1 MNSKLASLTKTGT
14 IGVQTRLRQRV
25 GKLKLS
31 ASLLLSSIVL
41 ALFVLTAAIPTLL
54 APYDP
59 NEISVGDNLAPP
71 THGFPMGTDEFGR
84 DIFSRIIHC
93 SRIELLVC
101 FAGVALAAV
110 FGIFPGLIS
119 GYRGGLLDSVIMR
132 LQEAILAFPAIL
144 FAILVAVALRSSA
157 LTIIL
162 TVGVIYA
169 PRFARLV
176 RGIVLVLKEQD
187 FVTASHAS
195 GASEWRILFR
205 HILPNCLPP
214 ILVQI
219 TLAMGTAILIEAGL
233 SYLGLGIQPPTATW
247 GNMLQHA
254 QSYPAQA
261 PWYVITPG
269 LCIFL
274 VVLALNTIGDTLRD
288 TLDPRLRGV

>member
-1 MNSKLASLTKTGT
+1 MNHKLASLTKPGPT
-14 IGVQTRLRQRV
+14 GVQTRLRPRV
-25 GKLKLS
+25 GKLKPS
-31 ASLLLSSIVL
+31 ATLLLSSIVL

-71 THGFPMGTDEFGR
+71 TRGFPMGTDEFGR

-101 FAGVALAAV
+101 FAGVGLAAV

-119 GYRGGLLDSVIMR
+119 GYRGGLFDSVLMR

-144 FAILVAVALRSSA
+144 FAILVAVALGSSA

-176 RGIVLVLKEQD
+176 RGIVLVLKDQD
-187 FVTASHAS
+187 FVTASQAS
-195 GASEWRILFR
+195 GATEWRILFR

-214 ILVQI
+214 ILVQV

>member
-1 MNSKLASLTKTGT
+1 
-14 IGVQTRLRQRV
+14 
-25 GKLKLS
+25 
-31 ASLLLSSIVL
+31 
-41 ALFVLTAAIPTLL
+41 
-54 APYDP
+54 
-59 NEISVGDNLAPP
+59 
-71 THGFPMGTDEFGR
+71 
-84 DIFSRIIHC
+84 
-93 SRIELLVC
+93 
-101 FAGVALAAV
+101 
-110 FGIFPGLIS
+110 
-119 GYRGGLLDSVIMR
+119 
-132 LQEAILAFPAIL
+132 
-144 FAILVAVALRSSA
+144 
-157 LTIIL
+157 
-162 TVGVIYA
+162 
-169 PRFARLV
+169 
-176 RGIVLVLKEQD
+176 QD
-187 FVTASHAS
+187 FVMASHAS

>member
-1 MNSKLASLTKTGT
+1 MKRTLTFVNQPTTTTAKRNPRFKLNAP
-14 IGVQTRLRQRV
+14 
-25 GKLKLS
+25 
-31 ASLLLSSIVL
+31 LLLSLLVL
-41 ALFVLTAAIPTLL
+41 ALFLLAAAIPTLL

-59 NEISVGDNLAPP
+59 NAIGVGEILVPP
-71 THGFPMGTDEFGR
+71 SSGFPMGTDEFGR
-84 DIFSRIIHC
+84 DLFSRMIHAA
-93 SRIELLVC
+93 RIELLVAV
-101 FAGVALAAV
+101 AGVALAALCGV
-110 FGIFPGLIS
+110 LPGLLS
-119 GYRGGLLDSVIMR
+119 GYRGGLVDLVIMR
-132 LQEAILAFPAIL
+132 VQEAILAFPAIL
-144 FAILVAVALRSSA
+144 FAILVVVALGSSA

-162 TVGVIYA
+162 TVGVIYM

-195 GASEWRILFR
+195 GASEWRILLR

-214 ILVQI
+214 ILVQV

-247 GNMLQHA
+247 GNLLQHA

-274 VVLALNTIGDTLRD
+274 VVLALNTVGDTLRD